1 MTAKRVLVVVAVVL
15 MAFPAIANAQSWVL
29 RARGIAIEP
38 DAKSTTIGDTGTSV
52 DVDGATTFEVDV
64 TRKFNKF
71 FGLELIAATAKHDIT
86 TVGGAIGGADAGS
99 VKVLPPTLTFQWFI
113 LGEGLFSPYVG
124 AGINYTYLYDY
135 SLSNDLAGLGVTDID
150 FDDSFG
156 FAGNIGLDINLGNFI
171 INGDIKY
178 IQIETDATLM
188 TADGPL
194 DTISVDIN
202 PWVFG
207 LGVGYRF

>member
-1 MTAKRVLVVVAVVL
+1 MHAKRALVIVAVVFL
-15 MAFPAIANAQSWVL
+15 VAPSIAGAQSWVL

-38 DAKSTTIGDTGTSV
+38 DASSSTIGDTGTSV
-52 DVDGATTFEVDV
+52 DVDGATTLEVDL
-64 TRKFNKF
+64 TRKFNHF
-71 FGLELIAATAKHDIT
+71 FGVELIAATAEHDIDA
-86 TVGGAIGGADAGS
+86 VGGALAGASAGS

-113 LGEGLFSPYVG
+113 LGEGLFSPYIG
-124 AGINYTYLYDY
+124 AGINYTKFYDY
-135 SLSNDLAGLGVTDID
+135 SLSDDLAGAGVTDID

-178 IQIETDATLM
+178 IQIDTDATLM

-194 DTISVDIN
+194 DTISVDVN

-207 LGVGYRF
+207 VGVGYRF

>member
-1 MTAKRVLVVVAVVL
+1 MAAKRVLVIAAVVL
-15 MAFPAIANAQSWVL
+15 IVVPSIAGAQSWVV
-29 RARGIAIEP
+29 RARGISIDP
-38 DAKSTTIGDTGTSV
+38 DASSSTIGDTGTSV
-52 DVDGATTFEVDV
+52 DVDSATTLEVDI

-71 FGLELIAATAKHDIT
+71 FGLELIAATARHDIDA
-86 TVGGAIGGADAGS
+86 VGGALAGASAGS

-124 AGINYTYLYDY
+124 AGINYTKFYDY
-135 SLSNDLAGLGVTDID
+135 SLSDDLAGAGVTDID
-150 FDDSFG
+150 FDDSMG

-178 IQIETDATLM
+178 IQIDTDATLM
-188 TADGPL
+188 TASGVL
-194 DTISVDIN
+194 DTISVDVN

-207 LGVGYRF
+207 VGVGYRF